1 MSLLL
6 LNQTSDSSKPQR
18 HKILMVFQI
27 RFSGVQQ
34 GEGYIPIPMG
44 SMALHP
50 FTAPYDKQ
58 TPSLEFS
65 SYEDAAMH
73 IVKLQRTKS
82 LKLVYYFIYSH
93 SDR

>member
-1 MSLLL
+1 
-6 LNQTSDSSKPQR
+6 
-18 HKILMVFQI
+18 MVFQI
-27 RFSGVQQ
+27 RLSGVQQ
-34 GEGYIPIPMG
+34 GEGCFPIPMG

-82 LKLVYYFIYSH
+82 LDVKLVYYFIYSH